1 MKWGDDY
8 NKALVEAMER
18 LAPQEEDGWSSPLI
32 LKLSSIRTFLAS
44 VESFMYRQDVICQK
58 NEG

>member
-1 MKWGDDY
+1 MKWSDDY
-8 NKALVEAMER
+8 NTALTEAMER
-18 LAPQEEDGWSSPLI
+18 LAEQEEDGWSSPLI
-32 LKLSSIRTFLAS
+32 EKLSSIRIFLES